1 MLPLQAFASETQY
14 DIIFP
19 FSEPYVNENQGYIV
33 YECKDSNGNYS
44 YYLYY
49 ITCFPVDYSNESSNS
64 PVSTPMFTVLAPT
77 VSGDTT
83 IFNVAVR
90 MDSQFSYFAQGTFY
104 YTSGRPFYQ
113 DPVYQASGGLLV
125 NISYGIPSKYTL
137 TNYYCKGPWQTQGG
151 IVPFDPTLK
160 VGFLGDDSNYYNQ
173 LQEIIT
179 NLSTLHS
186 DNLDLINKFVSV
198 INALSTLH
206 NDNVEQTSKL
216 AELIKL
222 LIENNSDNEHM
233 LLKLADL
240 LADTNSLVDITDSIL
255 TYCKI
260 YLPNIEEVLWYID
273 NELFTV
279 IEKLDKI
286 IDLLQPDTEVNVST
300 LDPSNFNEYNKAEQS
315 LLDNSNVDVSGALN
329 VEIDQNALLFI
340 WPLAERVLNTHPQV
354 IGLVFTML
362 SISLV
367 ALILGRRGGA

>member
-1 MLPLQAFASETQY
+1 MLPLQAFATETQY

-33 YECKDSNGNYS
+33 YECRDSNGNYF

-49 ITCFPVDYSNESSNS
+49 VTCFPVDYATEASNA
-64 PVSTPMFTVLAPT
+64 PVSTPLFTVLAPT
-77 VSGDTT
+77 VSSNSTT
-83 IFNVAVR
+83 FNVAVR
-90 MDSQFSYFAQGTFY
+90 MDSQYSYFAQGTFF
-104 YTSGRPFYQ
+104 YTSGQPYYQ
-113 DPVYQASGGLLV
+113 DPVYQSSGGLLV
-125 NISYGIPSKYTL
+125 NLSYGIPSKQTL

-173 LQEIIT
+173 LQDIIT
-179 NLSTLHS
+179 KLSTLHS

-206 NDNVEQTSKL
+206 TDNVEQTSKL
-216 AELIKL
+216 AELITL
-222 LIENNSDNEHM
+222 LIENNSDNEQM
-233 LLKLADL
+233 LIKLADL

-273 NELFTV
+273 TELLTV

-315 LLDNSNVDVSGALN
+315 LLDSSNVDVSGAMN